1 MKKKQYRHNQWCWSD
16 SMGNSVLVSELSE
29 KQAKDALCQC
39 IEVIE
44 ILGALTSQSAEV
56 IENAGFVRP

>member
-1 MKKKQYRHNQWCWSD
+1 MKKKKYRHNQWCWTN
-16 SMGNSVLVSELSE
+16 NSNKSILVSELSE

-44 ILGALTSQSAEV
+44 MLSSLTSQSAEV
-56 IENAGFVRP
+56 IESAGFIRP